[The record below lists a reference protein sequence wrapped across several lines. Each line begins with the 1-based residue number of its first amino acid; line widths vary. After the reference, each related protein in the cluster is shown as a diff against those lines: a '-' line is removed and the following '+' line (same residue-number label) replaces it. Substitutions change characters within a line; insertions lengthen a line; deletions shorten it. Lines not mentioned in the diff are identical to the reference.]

1 MIRRSAGYLLVVCIV
16 AGATVA
22 AQVPA
27 SAAAGPGCKDGAY
40 CLWKKQNYK
49 GDKLVVKTNGF
60 FKFPKEFNNRVS
72 SFKNRAG
79 IDVRLYASKRGTGT
93 NYCYPDGVSIS
104 SLGIASNIAS
114 SSRTDPVGCG

>member
-1 MIRRSAGYLLVVCIV
+1 MIRRSAGYLLVVGIV

-40 CLWKKQNYK
+40 CLWKKQNYQ
-49 GDKLVVKTNGF
+49 GDKLVVKTNDF

-79 IDVRLYASKRGTGT
+79 IDVRLYASKQGTGT

-104 SLGIASNIAS
+104 SLGIASNIVS